1 MDHDLKIWH
10 LNNSSIDRK
19 LWDACVGQHYP
30 DLLYMQ
36 SWFLDIM
43 VPGWE
48 ALVESE
54 SNNSPYH
61 AVMALPCRRKWMI
74 SYLYQPYLSAQHGYV
89 GPDNSP
95 ENMKRFF
102 ESIPNR
108 FRYWDFCM
116 NDSNPVSV
124 PGYNVY
130 GRNNRILIL
139 NKSYDSLRANF
150 SENCLRNIRKSE
162 ARECVIEQRGHEG
175 IEEALDLYIRNTKFA
190 PGSTAITRVK
200 QLIEVMKEKKQ
211 LSVYTAVCDSDRLVS
226 SAIFFWQG
234 NRAYFL
240 LPANTD
246 EAKQIGSSSALI
258 NAFIKD
264 HSSSNVMLDFEGSDI
279 ESVDR
284 FYASF
289 GAEIK
294 PYPAVKM
301 NKLPTLIRWM
311 RD

>member
-1 MDHDLKIWH
+1 MCGPTLPRPAI
-10 LNNSSIDRK
+10 
-19 LWDACVGQHYP
+19 
-30 DLLYMQ
+30 YMQ

-200 QLIEVMKEKKQ
+200 QLIEVMKEKNNCRCT
-211 LSVYTAVCDSDRLVS
+211 LRFAIRIDWYLLPYS
-226 SAIFFWQG
+226 SG
-234 NRAYFL
+234 RATGLIFL

-294 PYPAVKM
+294 
-301 NKLPTLIRWM
+301 TLSGS
-311 RD
+311 